1 MLIDIILTITGYVF
15 KLVIFIL
22 SPFLSFVA
30 NTSGIDITSG
40 VGYVFGNIYLLNAF
54 LPVTELFALS
64 YIAISVKTALFGF
77 KVFMW
82 LTSLMNTL
90 RKSFISIRL

>member
-1 MLIDIILTITGYVF
+1 MLIDILLTITGYVF
-15 KLVIFIL
+15 NLVIFIL

-30 NTSGIDITSG
+30 NTSGVDISGG
-40 VGYVFGNIYLLNAF
+40 VGYVFGNIYLLNDF

-64 YIAISVKTALFGF
+64 YIAISIKTAIFGY

-82 LTSLMNTL
+82 LTSLMNTI
-90 RKSFISIRL
+90 RKSFISIRI